1 MNTVKQLNAAA
12 NNQPWDISSLILSGE
27 TNAMD
32 TLAEQGHRFA
42 NVQERDNEPLYL
54 VYWVES
60 IRGLLSSDTH
70 SDEVV
75 KFFASIG
82 IEA

>member
-1 MNTVKQLNAAA
+1 MITVKQLNAATH
-12 NNQPWDISSLILSGE
+12 NQLWDISSLILSGE

-42 NVQERDNEPLYL
+42 NVQEMENEPLYL

-70 SDEVV
+70 SDETV
-75 KFFASIG
+75 KYFSSIG